1 MTDRETLLRKLSSA
15 QFALWELHL
24 HLNTHPD
31 DSEALRMHDQYE
43 IRCAKLRRE
52 YEDTYGPLSPT
63 TGEGALWLQPP
74 WPWDVTEDDG

>member
-24 HLNTHPD
+24 YLNTHPD

-43 IRCAKLRRE
+43 VKCAKLRRE